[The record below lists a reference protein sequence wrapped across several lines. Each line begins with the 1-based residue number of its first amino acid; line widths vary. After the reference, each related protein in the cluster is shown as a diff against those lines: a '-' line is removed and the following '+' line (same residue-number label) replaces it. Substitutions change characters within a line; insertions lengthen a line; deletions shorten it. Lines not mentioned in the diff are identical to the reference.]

1 MFAFAALYAA
11 DVSYAAAAV
20 VAYLLSNAL
29 MYLGN
34 RYFTF
39 RLGREGLLQ
48 GYARYVVV
56 GLLVVALNVVLLA
69 GLVEGAGLDPR
80 LGQAFSLLA
89 LTPVAFVA
97 NKRWTFQLRP
107 RLTPP
112 RSAPAPT
119 IAALVT
125 TLVVVVVC
133 VVVEVSGDTDDP
145 RRSSFVLAS
154 LTALFAVRVG
164 GRLEGRPCSAPAVGA
179 ASDGAVEPSPVSDPS
194 PCPARPPR
202 AHGRSDRGPRPRRRP
217 AAGSRALDRRTRS
230 SAARART
237 GRGWAVRC
245 ADSACER
252 QSGERWFGGT
262 IPIVFHCVLAAWLFV
277 LGLVDATA

>member
-97 NKRWTFQLRP
+97 NKRWTFQL
-107 RLTPP
+107 
-112 RSAPAPT
+112 
-119 IAALVT
+119 
-125 TLVVVVVC
+125 
-133 VVVEVSGDTDDP
+133 
-145 RRSSFVLAS
+145 
-154 LTALFAVRVG
+154 
-164 GRLEGRPCSAPAVGA
+164 
-179 ASDGAVEPSPVSDPS
+179 
-194 PCPARPPR
+194 
-202 AHGRSDRGPRPRRRP
+202 
-217 AAGSRALDRRTRS
+217 
-230 SAARART
+230 ARA
-237 GRGWAVRC
+237 
-245 ADSACER
+245 
-252 QSGERWFGGT
+252 
-262 IPIVFHCVLAAWLFV
+262 
-277 LGLVDATA
+277 